1 MSSEPVTPPPAEPGA
16 PSAAELGWQRLHP
29 AAPLA
34 NLLPMTLKML
44 RGMGL
49 ALVPLIIMSSRQG
62 EMSGLLISMIV
73 FFSFSLAVSLLRTLS
88 TRYRLAGGRLEIVS
102 GFVFRR
108 ARTIDVAHVQN
119 TEVVQPFTHRLLG
132 LVQVKIETAS
142 GLQSE
147 GDLSALAP
155 EKARELIA
163 ALQKARAP
171 GAPEPEVAREAEET
185 LAQNGTRELVRYGAT
200 ATGLGVGAVVMGLV
214 LEEVEVLRWVLRAL
228 EQRWAAWA
236 GSGSGLVW
244 AGVVAGT
251 LAALVLLLVGNGV
264 VAAVRYHGFRLIRAG
279 ERFQATFGLLTRRQ
293 VGLRRDRIQVV
304 TVDEPL
310 PRRWLRFGSVEV
322 ETAGLRTG
330 QGNVEQAEVVVPV
343 VATERMSELVR
354 HLVPEL
360 PGELAELKLHPPHP
374 RALYRS
380 RVRNAVSTSL
390 PALLLT
396 GFFWPWGLLGWL
408 LLPLGLLAAWLDHRH
423 QGWLITEDLIVVRA
437 GFWRRRTSMVR
448 RARLQSVRAMQGPLE
463 RRHGL
468 GHLKVQVASSSV
480 SLPSIA
486 WEEASGLLELLSS
499 SVRRRAVKREA
510 SPRSEQVPEPSG
522 G

>member
-1 MSSEPVTPPPAEPGA
+1 MSSEPVTPPPTEPG
-16 PSAAELGWQRLHP
+16 PPPPAELVWQRLHP

-34 NLLPMTLKML
+34 NLLPMMLRLL

-49 ALVPLIIMSSRQG
+49 ALVPLLIVSSRRG
-62 EMSGLLISMIV
+62 EGSGLLISMAL
-73 FFSFSLAVSLLRTLS
+73 FFTFSLVVSLLRTLS
-88 TRYRLAGGRLEIVS
+88 TRYRLAGGRLEIVH

-119 TEVVQPFTHRLLG
+119 TEVAQPFTHRLLG

-147 GDLSALAP
+147 GELSALSP

-163 ALQKARAP
+163 ALQTARGP
-171 GAPEPEVAREAEET
+171 GAPAAEAAPAAEEL
-185 LAQNGTRELVRYGAT
+185 LAQNGPRELVRYGAT
-200 ATGLGVGAVVMGLV
+200 ATGLGVGAVVVGLL
-214 LEEVEVLRWVLRAL
+214 LEEVEVLRVLLRAL
-228 EQRWAAWA
+228 EQRWEAWA
-236 GSGSGLVW
+236 GSGLLWVG
-244 AGVVAGT
+244 VAGSVV
-251 LAALVLLLVGNGV
+251 AALVLLFGGNGV
-264 VAAVRYHGFRLIRAG
+264 VAAVRFHGFRLTRVG

-293 VGLRRDRIQVV
+293 VGLRLNRIQLV

-330 QGNVEQAEVVVPV
+330 EGGVEQAEVVVPV

-360 PGELAELKLHPPHP
+360 PGELAALKLNPPHP

-380 RVRNAVSTSL
+380 RVRNGISSSL
-390 PALLLT
+390 LALLLT

-408 LLPLGLLAAWLDHRH
+408 LLPLGLLDAWLDHRH
-423 QGWLITEDLIVVRA
+423 QGWLLTGELIIVRT
-437 GFWRRRTSMVR
+437 GFWRRRTSVLR
-448 RARLQSVRAMQGPLE
+448 RSRLQCSRAVQGPLE

-468 GHLKVQVASSSV
+468 GHLRVEVASSSV

-486 WEEASGLLELLSS
+486 WEEAAGLVDALS
-499 SVRRRAVKREA
+499 SVRSARVGA
-510 SPRSEQVPEPSG
+510 P
-522 G
+522 